1 MPRSDLVE
9 DVEVSER
16 GWMSLH
22 MAAHCSNSSSAL
34 IEKLVELN
42 PAAAACVDRNGRY
55 VLHLACD
62 AGKKWDSG
70 LETLFNA
77 NPSSLASADRHSL
90 LPLHIVALHCCAT
103 AHHKDDKMSYAVL
116 APEDT
121 AEEEREACLCD
132 LDIIYQLLRAN
143 PSVL

>member
-1 MPRSDLVE
+1 ME
-9 DVEVSER
+9 DVEGNER

-34 IEKLVELN
+34 IGKLVELN
-42 PAAAACVDRNGRY
+42 PAAAACVDSNGHY
-55 VLHLACD
+55 ALHLACD

-90 LPLHIVALHCCAT
+90 LPLHIVALHCGAT
-103 AHHKDDKMSYAVL
+103 AHHKDDKKSYAVFV
-116 APEDT
+116 PEDNT
-121 AEEEREACLCD
+121 EEAREACLRD
-132 LDIIYQLLRAN
+132 LDNIYQLLHAN